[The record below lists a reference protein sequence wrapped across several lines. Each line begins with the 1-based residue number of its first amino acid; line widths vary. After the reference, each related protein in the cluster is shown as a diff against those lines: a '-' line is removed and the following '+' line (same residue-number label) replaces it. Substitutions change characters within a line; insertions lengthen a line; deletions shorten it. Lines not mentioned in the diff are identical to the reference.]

1 MSEDPRKQNLWK
13 SGSVTDMGP
22 SHNQSGLPR
31 WPSAVALLED
41 RRRRTG
47 SAPSGRTLK
56 RKLLVPQMNLED
68 KTARDWPPGFLDYIF
83 LAFNTSKVFSP
94 TDIAILSWQVKI
106 LMMGQAL
113 LSLKVLVVLVSW
125 AINTLAAT

>member
-1 MSEDPRKQNLWK
+1 
-13 SGSVTDMGP
+13 
-22 SHNQSGLPR
+22 
-31 WPSAVALLED
+31 
-41 RRRRTG
+41 
-47 SAPSGRTLK
+47 
-56 RKLLVPQMNLED
+56 MNLED

-94 TDIAILSWQVKI
+94 TDIAILSWQQVKI

-125 AINTLAAT
+125 AINTFAAT

>member
-106 LMMGQAL
+106 LMMG
-113 LSLKVLVVLVSW
+113 
-125 AINTLAAT
+125 

>member
-1 MSEDPRKQNLWK
+1 
-13 SGSVTDMGP
+13 
-22 SHNQSGLPR
+22 
-31 WPSAVALLED
+31 
-41 RRRRTG
+41 
-47 SAPSGRTLK
+47 
-56 RKLLVPQMNLED
+56 MNLED

-125 AINTLAAT
+125 AINTFAAT